1 MIKSI
6 NSKELKDLLQV
17 SEVPVFVDFYAD
29 WCGPCKML
37 APVLGELSEKY
48 EGKAVFVKVNVDEN
62 EEAAIEH
69 RISSIPNVIAFK
81 GGKAVSNQL
90 GFAPESVLESFIEKV
105 L

>member
-6 NSKELKDLLQV
+6 NSQELKDLLKV

-37 APVLGELSEKY
+37 APVLAELSEKY
-48 EGKAVFVKVNVDEN
+48 AGKAVFVKVNVDDN
-62 EEAAIEH
+62 EEAAMEH

-81 GGKAVSNQL
+81 GGSAVANQL
-90 GFAPESVLESFIEKV
+90 GFAPESVIEAFINKV
-105 L
+105 I